1 MVEKS
6 HTAGWWPN
14 LYEPL
19 RHVGEKVAGWFAP
32 RSDAFAGDNAY
43 EINLELPGVKQ
54 DDVEIHL
61 HDNSLVVRGE
71 KHSERQEKGQN
82 YFFSEREFGSFQRTF
97 KLPPDTNADR
107 IEAVFDAGV
116 LSIRIPRTSK
126 AESGEKKIPI
136 RNARSP

>member
-19 RHVGEKVAGWFAP
+19 RHVGEKVSGWFAP
-32 RSDAFAGDNAY
+32 RSDALACESTY

-54 DDVEIHL
+54 EDVEISL

-71 KHSERQEKGQN
+71 KHSQRDLQGQN
-82 YFFSEREFGSFQRTF
+82 YFFTEREFGSFQRTF
-97 KLPPDTNADR
+97 KLPGDANASE

-116 LSIRIPRTSK
+116 LSITIPKTSK
-126 AESGEKKIPI
+126 ATSGEKKIPI
-136 RNARSP
+136 RAAK